1 MSRVEDVVIKTVI
14 SGELPIAGACKAFMN
29 QKTNCF
35 GKFTTPV
42 LMIRVGNCP
51 DVCFPIVNSLTYPLI
66 MYSKFVW
73 SNLGQ
78 IG

>member
-35 GKFTTPV
+35 GKCILEMNDTAILISQIFDGEM
-42 LMIRVGNCP
+42 L
-51 DVCFPIVNSLTYPLI
+51 PI
-66 MYSKFVW
+66 
-73 SNLGQ
+73 
-78 IG
+78 